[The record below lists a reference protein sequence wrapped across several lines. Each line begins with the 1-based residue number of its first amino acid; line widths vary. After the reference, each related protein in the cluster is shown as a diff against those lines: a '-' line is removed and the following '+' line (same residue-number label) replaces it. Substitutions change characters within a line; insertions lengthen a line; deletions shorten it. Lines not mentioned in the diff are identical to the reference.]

1 MIIGREKEIERLT
14 EAYESDMPQF
24 VTVYG
29 RRRVGKTFLI
39 RETFKGKLLF
49 QHSGLANSDKKQQL
63 QAWVDSLKDAG
74 VKITDFPKSWIDA
87 FSLLKQL
94 INNSKK
100 KKKVIFIDELP
111 WIDTQHSGFLS
122 ALEYFWNAWA
132 SARNDV
138 MLIVCGS
145 ATSWI
150 INKLIRNHGGL
161 HNRVTMRINLSPFS
175 LHECALFSDSNH
187 LNLTQ
192 RQILEHYM
200 VLGGIPFYWSFLE
213 KGRSAAQNIN
223 ALFAADGVLSDEFNE
238 LYYSLFRN
246 PEPYIHIIKTLGKK
260 RCGLTRDEIIK
271 EAQIPDNGNLSKILA
286 DLESCG
292 FVRKYTQIG
301 LKVKNALYQLVD
313 FYTLFYF
320 YFLEDNPQPSS
331 DFWLLCQASQ
341 QYSVWSG
348 LAFERVCFAHLEQ
361 IKQGLGIAGVE
372 CRFYPWRSNDAQIDM
387 VIDRNDGV
395 INLCEIKFYK
405 SKFAFDE
412 AYLDKMFDKKYSFEK
427 VTKTQKAVFLTM
439 LTSYGITKN
448 QYSCEIQNELT
459 LSDLFVF

>member
-24 VTVYG
+24 VAVYG

-87 FSLLKQL
+87 FSLLKRL

-161 HNRVTMRINLSPFS
+161 HNRVTMRIKLSPFS

-223 ALFAADGVLSDEFNE
+223 ALFAADGVLSDEFIE
-238 LYYSLFRN
+238 LY
-246 PEPYIHIIKTLGKK
+246 
-260 RCGLTRDEIIK
+260 
-271 EAQIPDNGNLSKILA
+271 
-286 DLESCG
+286 
-292 FVRKYTQIG
+292 
-301 LKVKNALYQLVD
+301 
-313 FYTLFYF
+313 
-320 YFLEDNPQPSS
+320 
-331 DFWLLCQASQ
+331 
-341 QYSVWSG
+341 
-348 LAFERVCFAHLEQ
+348 
-361 IKQGLGIAGVE
+361 
-372 CRFYPWRSNDAQIDM
+372 
-387 VIDRNDGV
+387 
-395 INLCEIKFYK
+395 
-405 SKFAFDE
+405 
-412 AYLDKMFDKKYSFEK
+412 
-427 VTKTQKAVFLTM
+427 
-439 LTSYGITKN
+439 
-448 QYSCEIQNELT
+448 
-459 LSDLFVF
+459 